1 MEKKFIDINGN
12 QVMDLTPDY
21 NRPLALVDLKVL
33 NKLTELLGVTDF
45 SSIRHE
51 LRLKIM
57 NTESLEELVQ
67 VTEDFTAFHQSVNLI
82 REVTSNEVTEEPVGT
97 VREDGTRIVGRIN
110 LDGSVD
116 INPIPEDREELDI

>member
-1 MEKKFIDINGN
+1 MEQKFIDINGN

-21 NRPLALVDLKVL
+21 NRPLALVDLQVL
-33 NKLTELLGVTDF
+33 NKLTDLLGKTDF
-45 SSIRHE
+45 SSIRHG
-51 LRLKIM
+51 LRNKIM
-57 NTESLEELVQ
+57 NTKSLEELVQ

-110 LDGSVD
+110 LDGTVD
-116 INPIPEDREELDI
+116 KEEMSI

>member
-1 MEKKFIDINGN
+1 MEQKFIDINGN

-21 NRPLALVDLKVL
+21 NRPLALVDLQVL
-33 NKLTELLGVTDF
+33 NKLTDR
-45 SSIRHE
+45 SIRHG
-51 LRLKIM
+51 LRNKIM
-57 NTESLEELVQ
+57 NTKSLEELVQ

-110 LDGSVD
+110 LDGTVD
-116 INPIPEDREELDI
+116 KEEMSI